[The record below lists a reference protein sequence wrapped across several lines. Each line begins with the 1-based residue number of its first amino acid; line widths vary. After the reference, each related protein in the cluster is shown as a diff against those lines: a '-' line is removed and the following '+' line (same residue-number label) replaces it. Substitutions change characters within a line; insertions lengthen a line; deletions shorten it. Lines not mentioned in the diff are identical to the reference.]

1 MRVSRTNLGFGTAA
15 VGVAALLIS
24 TLLPAAQASSGSGGS
39 SGAPPGY
46 VRIPNSAYTPTAGE
60 QDLGSADPSAPVR
73 FTLSMKVRN
82 QGAADALARAVSDP
96 TSRSY
101 GAYLS
106 PAQYRA
112 RFAPTAGAAA
122 TVTRWLRGAG
132 MTIAYDPAN
141 HLTITATGDVAE
153 ADRAFFTDLH
163 LYRTAPDP
171 DGNTSTFL
179 APKTSLYV
187 PRGVNSVVSGFLE
200 GINKAARLARPMNRR
215 SDTAPDVP
223 GTQRTAARTVHT
235 SAAVTAPARTAAP
248 PPPAFVNSGPC
259 STFWA
264 QRTDGSAPA
273 VPASYATPLPYAP
286 CGYTPSAAPGRL
298 RHLEP
303 AAVGRQ
309 RPRRHRRDHRRVQRT
324 DDPQRREHLRR
335 QARPAGVH
343 AAASSRQI
351 TARLHTATATTTPS
365 TATSAA
371 SRAGTARRPWTSRP
385 CTRWRL
391 VRTCCTS
398 AARAA
403 WTATCCS
410 ALNTIIDG
418 HRADIISNSWGDL
431 GEDGRPRHPQHLPHG
446 VRAGRDRGHRRLL
459 LLRRQ
464 RRRGRQHRLPDA
476 STSRRPTRWV
486 TAVGGTS
493 LAVGAR
499 QTLPVRDRAGAPS
512 KSTPHRRRVGPG
524 ASRQL
529 PLRRRRRHQP
539 AVRPALVPARRRA
552 RARSREYFGG
562 SPGPGRPGH
571 RRCRRPEHRVPGRR
585 DPDVPG
591 RQRQVRRVPHRRHQ
605 PRQPAD
611 GRHRGARR
619 PGRRSRARVREP
631 GDLPAVR
638 QRRVPRRRRPGQH
651 ARRSC
656 VSTTSTASTPT
667 DGRTTSLRT
676 IEPDAEPAHP
686 ARATTT

>member
-1 MRVSRTNLGFGTAA
+1 M
-15 VGVAALLIS
+15 
-24 TLLPAAQASSGSGGS
+24 P
-39 SGAPPGY
+39 
-46 VRIPNSAYTPTAGE
+46 
-60 QDLGSADPSAPVR
+60 
-73 FTLSMKVRN
+73 
-82 QGAADALARAVSDP
+82 ADALARAVSDP

-286 CGYTPSAAPGRL
+286 CGYTPRQLQGAYGTSNLLRSGVNGRGVTVAITDAYNAPTILSDANTYAGKHSQPAFTRGQFQEITPDYNRYGYDDTVNGDLCGEQGWYGEETLDVEAVHSMAPGANVL
-298 RHLEP
+298 Y
-303 AAVGRQ
+303 VG
-309 RPRRHRRDHRRVQRT
+309 
-324 DDPQRREHLRR
+324 
-335 QARPAGVH
+335 G
-343 AAASSRQI
+343 ASCLDSDLLQ
-351 TARLHTATATTTPS
+351 
-365 TATSAA
+365 
-371 SRAGTARRPWTSRP
+371 
-385 CTRWRL
+385 
-391 VRTCCTS
+391 
-398 AARAA
+398 
-403 WTATCCS
+403 

-431 GEDGRPRHPQHLPHG
+431 GEEVDPVILSTYHTAFVQAAIEGIG
-446 VRAGRDRGHRRLL
+446 VFFSSGDSGDEVDTIGSRE
-459 LLRRQ
+459 
-464 RRRGRQHRLPDA
+464 PDYPA
-476 STSRRPTRWV
+476 ADPWV

-499 QTLPVRDRAGAPS
+499 QNYLFETGWGTA
-512 KSTPHRRRVGPG
+512 KSTLTGGAWNPAPPG
-524 ASRQL
+524 NWLYGGGGGTSRNFG
-529 PLRRRRRHQP
+529 QP
-539 AVRPALVPARRRA
+539 WYQRPVVPSSI
-552 RARSREYFGG
+552 SRYFGG
-562 SPGPGRPGH
+562 SPGRA
-571 RRCRRPEHRVPGRR
+571 V
-585 DPDVPG
+585 PDVSAIGDPNTG
-591 RQRQVRRVPHRRHQ
+591 FLVGETQEFPDGNAYGEYRIGGTSLASPIMAGIEALADQAARHAHGFAN
-605 PRQPAD
+605 PAIYRLY
-611 GRHRGARR
+611 GSGAYRDVVD
-619 PGRRSRARVREP
+619 P
-631 GDLPAVR
+631 
-638 QRRVPRRRRPGQH
+638 
-651 ARRSC
+651 
-656 VSTTSTASTPT
+656 ASTISVVRVDYVNGVDAT

-676 IEPDAEPAHP
+676 MNQTQSLHTRPGYDDVTGVGSPNGWQYVLRLGQQHGH
-686 ARATTT
+686 R